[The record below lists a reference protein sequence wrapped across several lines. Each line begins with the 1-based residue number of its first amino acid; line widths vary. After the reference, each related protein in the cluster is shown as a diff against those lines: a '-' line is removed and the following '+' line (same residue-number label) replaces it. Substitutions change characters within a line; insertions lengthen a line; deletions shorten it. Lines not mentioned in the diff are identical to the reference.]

1 MVFRIG
7 HLGDLNEVILL
18 GVLVGT
24 ELVMMDVGIKI
35 ELGSGVEVAQRFWCS
50 NDNIAKRHVVNNEVV
65 DAYHSTG
72 STESE

>member
-18 GVLVGT
+18 GVLAGI

-35 ELGSGVEVAQRFWCS
+35 ELGSGVEVA
-50 NDNIAKRHVVNNEVV
+50 
-65 DAYHSTG
+65 
-72 STESE
+72 